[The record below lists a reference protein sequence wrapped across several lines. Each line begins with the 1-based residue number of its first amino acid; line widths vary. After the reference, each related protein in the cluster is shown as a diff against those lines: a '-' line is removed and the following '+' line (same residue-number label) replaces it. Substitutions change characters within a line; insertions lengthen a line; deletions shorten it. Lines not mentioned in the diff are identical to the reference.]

1 MNKAL
6 NASIKCALRSKFQ
19 KSKIFSFMKNVHKN
33 KEKTSLLCKISCVFV
48 GDPYGAFA
56 TLKENALRFP
66 NPIDEALKAFKI
78 KAFSAYCPNAV
89 QKNNRDDF
97 SKETRSTYS

>member
-1 MNKAL
+1 M
-6 NASIKCALRSKFQ
+6 CT
-19 KSKIFSFMKNVHKN
+19 
-33 KEKTSLLCKISCVFV
+33 KTKKKPRFYARFRVFLLVTHT
-48 GDPYGAFA
+48 GAFA

-78 KAFSAYCPNAV
+78 KAFSAFCPNAV

-97 SKETRSTYS
+97 SKEARSTYS